1 MTASA
6 LTDAP
11 TGAEEELAEGT
22 SAGEDADKGKLFEV
36 PRVAVVV
43 DESDPSVLK
52 IAFSG
57 SIELDRAKPND
68 VSFYNDLAAGKGTVL
83 QIEAHVAGAT
93 RRHRRDSEGDVDA
106 IVETKSLIIHSIV
119 DAP

>member
-1 MTASA
+1 MTST
-6 LTDAP
+6 LQDAP
-11 TGAEEELAEGT
+11 TGADEQLAEGT
-22 SAGEDADKGKLFEV
+22 SAGEDAEKGKLFEV
-36 PRVAVVV
+36 PRVAVVI

-68 VSFYNDLAAGKGTVL
+68 VSFYNELVAGKGTDL
-83 QIEAHVAGAT
+83 HIEAHVAGAT

-119 DAP
+119 DAT